1 MSHLDPTGTSGY
13 IRSMEILLATGNA
26 HKKEEL
32 ERILAPHR
40 ILIPSDI
47 GLSFDAEETGTT
59 YLANAIIKAEAL
71 RDAADGRPVLADDSG
86 ISIPALG
93 GAPGV
98 YSARYGS
105 DEAGRELESHERNT
119 LLLKNMQDFR
129 GDMRRGFFVCCMVL
143 ILEDY
148 RIFSAQETFNGII
161 AEASSGKGGFG
172 YDPVFHLPERGM
184 SVAELSD
191 EDKDAVS
198 HRGRAG
204 RRIKAL
210 LDDLETSP

>member
-1 MSHLDPTGTSGY
+1 
-13 IRSMEILLATGNA
+13 MEILLATGNA

-32 ERILAPHR
+32 ERILAPHT

-47 GLSFDAEETGTT
+47 GVNFDADETGTT
-59 YLANAIIKAEAL
+59 YLANALIKAEEL
-71 RDAADGRPVLADDSG
+71 RKAAGGRPVLADDSG
-86 ISIPALG
+86 LSIPALG

-105 DEAGRELESHERNT
+105 EKTGRELEAGERNEF
-119 LLLKNMQDFR
+119 LLKNMAQLEAAD
-129 GDMRRGFFVCCMVL
+129 RRGFFVCCMVL

-148 RIFSAQETFNGII
+148 RIFSAQETFDGII
-161 AEASSGKGGFG
+161 ADAPSGGGGFG
-172 YDPVFHLPERGM
+172 YDPIFHIPEREC

-191 EDKDAVS
+191 DEKDAIS

-204 RRIKAL
+204 LRIKAI
-210 LDDLETSP
+210 LDNLESRP